1 MRKGACGE
9 DGREYPWGDEFD
21 KLKCNSAEAGLG
33 HRMPGT
39 QYPKGGIP
47 YGCYDMAGNVWEW
60 CVDWYDEEKKDSRVL
75 RSSDGKWERH
85 ALRRERRPRIMPAP
99 GAKCFSRCIITSR
112 EALNDASFLFA
123 SRNSTPPSSIS
134 QGSTL
139 VSACD
144 LCRSPGPHDS

>member
-60 CVDWYDEEKKDSRVL
+60 CVDWYDEERKDSRVL
-75 RSSDGKWERH
+75 EAVMASGRGTLCDARGG
-85 ALRRERRPRIMPAP
+85 RESCPHL
-99 GAKCFSRCIITSR
+99 G
-112 EALNDASFLFA
+112 
-123 SRNSTPPSSIS
+123 RNVFRAMS
-134 QGSTL
+134 
-139 VSACD
+139 
-144 LCRSPGPHDS
+144 